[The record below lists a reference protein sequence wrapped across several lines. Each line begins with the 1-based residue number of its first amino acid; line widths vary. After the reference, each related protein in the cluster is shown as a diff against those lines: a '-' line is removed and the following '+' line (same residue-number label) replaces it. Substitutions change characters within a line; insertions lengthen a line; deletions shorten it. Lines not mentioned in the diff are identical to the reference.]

1 MKIFKISQ
9 GTVLKNRLPVYLT
22 ISATSI
28 AMLLTYTILALAM
41 ADESSLARKVE
52 EQGRSGA
59 ATFIPNPEFSPD
71 EVVRIQLDA
80 LANNNTPYQD
90 AGIEI
95 AFRFASP
102 ANKETTGPLSRF
114 IKLVHNPIY
123 NPMLNH
129 ETAQLGDL
137 VLENLQAFLP
147 VFLTA
152 SDGKRVG
159 YMFILRKQEG
169 SAFDQCWMTEAVL
182 RIEVTTA

>member
-1 MKIFKISQ
+1 MNIYKINR

-22 ISATSI
+22 ISATSMAI
-28 AMLLTYTILALAM
+28 LLTFTILTLAM
-41 ADESSLARKVE
+41 ADESSLARKIE
-52 EQGRSGA
+52 EQGGNGA
-59 ATFIPNPEFSPD
+59 VTFSPNPEFSPE

-129 ETAQLGDL
+129 ETAQFGDL

-169 SAFDQCWMTEAVL
+169 TAYDQCWMTEAVMRL
-182 RIEVTTA
+182 EVTSV